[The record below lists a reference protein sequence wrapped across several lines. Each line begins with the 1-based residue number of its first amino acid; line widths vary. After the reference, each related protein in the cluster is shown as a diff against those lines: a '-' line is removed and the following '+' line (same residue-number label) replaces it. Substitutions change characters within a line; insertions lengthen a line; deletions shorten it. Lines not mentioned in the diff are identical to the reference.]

1 MLTFSRISRY
11 LPGFRCIA
19 EGGCVMYRAVAT
31 CAFGVESVLAFE
43 LRHLGFEDVEVHD
56 GRVFFSSDALG
67 IARANIW
74 LRTAERVLI
83 VLGEYDAP
91 DFDSLFDGAYAADW
105 ASVIG
110 QYDAFP
116 VKGYSM
122 NSKLTSVPACQSV
135 LKKALVEKLKKQ
147 YGTITLPE
155 TSTEKKVRF
164 SITKDKCT
172 LMLDTSGD
180 GLHKRGYRPL
190 LNEAPI
196 KETLAAAIVDF
207 SRIRENSVVMDPF
220 CGSGTLLIEAAM
232 RARNLAPGMYRR
244 FAAEHYDF
252 IGRSCFA
259 KAREEAKELVR
270 HNIPFRAVGSDIDP
284 EAVSIAKE
292 NAKRAGVFD
301 LCEFRQADAL
311 QFTPEPDSIILANP
325 PYGERLSSPKEA
337 EDLMRGFGRQ
347 LQDKTY
353 KGLYVISSLPD
364 FERLFGTT
372 AKRRR
377 KLYNG
382 MLPCQL
388 FMYF

>member
-1 MLTFSRISRY
+1 MLT
-11 LPGFRCIA
+11 PWQP
-19 EGGCVMYRAVAT
+19 
-31 CAFGVESVLAFE
+31 
-43 LRHLGFEDVEVHD
+43 
-56 GRVFFSSDALG
+56 GRV
-67 IARANIW
+67 
-74 LRTAERVLI
+74 
-83 VLGEYDAP
+83 
-91 DFDSLFDGAYAADW
+91 
-105 ASVIG
+105 
-110 QYDAFP
+110 
-116 VKGYSM
+116 
-122 NSKLTSVPACQSV
+122 
-135 LKKALVEKLKKQ
+135 LV
-147 YGTITLPE
+147 
-155 TSTEKKVRF
+155 
-164 SITKDKCT
+164 
-172 LMLDTSGD
+172 
-180 GLHKRGYRPL
+180 
-190 LNEAPI
+190 
-196 KETLAAAIVDF
+196 
-207 SRIRENSVVMDPF
+207 DPF
-220 CGSGTLLIEAAM
+220 CGSGTLVIEAAM

-270 HNIPFRAVGSDIDP
+270 HNVPFRAVGSDIDP

-337 EDLMRGFGRQ
+337 EELMRGFGRQ